1 MRHEL
6 NESRNE
12 IESLNTC
19 LINCCF
25 RISIK
30 LDYKKFQE
38 RCYGKK
44 QAPFFLSLQRE
55 LFSRYI
61 IHKDRLNY
69 TRLAELDNSEHD

>member
-44 QAPFFLSLQRE
+44 QAPFFLSLSSLSSEEACFRDTS
-55 LFSRYI
+55 F
-61 IHKDRLNY
+61 
-69 TRLAELDNSEHD
+69 TRID